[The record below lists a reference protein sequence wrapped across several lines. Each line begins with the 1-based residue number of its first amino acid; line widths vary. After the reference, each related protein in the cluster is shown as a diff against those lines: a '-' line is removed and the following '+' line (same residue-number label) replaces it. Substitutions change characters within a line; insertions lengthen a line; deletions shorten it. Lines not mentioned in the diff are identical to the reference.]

1 MLPCPD
7 PTWAAKEVQNSGE
20 RSQTNPSNQNRPY
33 CEGEDILEASSSF
46 SPLAVKQSG
55 DSLFATELSLTQQQQ
70 IPQSNYAQKLN
81 TTYKG

>member
-55 DSLFATELSLTQQQQ
+55 DSLFATELFYST
-70 IPQSNYAQKLN
+70 ATN
-81 TTYKG
+81 TTKQLCSEIKYYI